1 MQRNPWLEGYYTA
14 TTSCAP
20 SSFSCWTQKQ
30 NTLPLIQDDTQWFF
44 EYYQVKAA
52 AVFAATLK
60 KLHTQTCGQGS
71 SGVCLQLKQLI
82 RNNRGSIQN
91 ALQTDVLDLEAEFLS
106 VSSVFSGQTRV
117 GFDGEGQI
125 TSVEYN
131 ASLYY
136 VFNYRECSNDHFC
149 FQQVKHLKLVSFSL
163 LKESAVVTSAF
174 NRY

>member
-14 TTSCAP
+14 TTSCA
-20 SSFSCWTQKQ
+20 SSSSSCWTQNR

-106 VSSVFSGQTRV
+106 VSSVFRGQTRV
-117 GFDGEGQI
+117 GFDEEGQI
-125 TSVEYN
+125 TSGEHN

-136 VFNYRECSNDHFC
+136 VFNYRECSSGHFC
-149 FQQVKHLKLVSFSL
+149 FQQVKHYNLFLLVF
-163 LKESAVVTSAF
+163 
-174 NRY
+174 